1 MDPLLVNV
9 LLPLLATGATALGFL
24 VSRRKGS
31 SSYVTELQSEVADL
45 RAKNRTLEEK
55 VGQLFDENL
64 RLYRTLYSKNGGS
77 K

>member
-1 MDPLLVNV
+1 M
-9 LLPLLATGATALGFL
+9 ATGATALGFL
-24 VSRRKGS
+24 VSRRKGTTG
-31 SSYVTELQSEVADL
+31 YVSELQSEVADL